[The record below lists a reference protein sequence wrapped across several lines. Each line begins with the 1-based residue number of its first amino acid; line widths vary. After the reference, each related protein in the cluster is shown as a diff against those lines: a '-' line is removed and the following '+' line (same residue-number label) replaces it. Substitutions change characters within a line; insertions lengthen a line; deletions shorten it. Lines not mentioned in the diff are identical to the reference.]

1 MDPNKK
7 KIKKQ
12 DAKTAAKTAAST
24 GSLTKD
30 LRQDLRINNVK
41 PNVIQNIVD
50 TNKQAVA
57 ANQKSASAA
66 AGVGSFA
73 TGIDERA
80 QSGQKIGQDYY
91 NSLAAGSTSM
101 PSAEAFATYAKDK
114 GYVLDDQFMKD
125 YGTTTRDLR
134 FPSLPANSRQQYLN
148 YDFGKSFG
156 GRDIEN
162 LVDAGYNNRQI
173 FQLAQAADA
182 GMQVKKRN
190 KVDRRLSMMSQEA
203 LSSTGIPGALGTT
216 RMGKKQ
222 VGWEGFGNA
231 LSKYEYG
238 SQGGLT
244 SGYNKVP
251 GGVNLR
257 NELRNGLPSLTTQYT
272 PKAEFTELV
281 NNYKPPTVD
290 SNNNTDTDTDTTPT
304 DTESTDTINTAAG
317 NMNDPFGTTNWA
329 LGWRGS
335 RRKNKMGIKQT
346 RAASQSRK
354 NAPTTNTLGK

>member
-41 PNVIQNIVD
+41 PSVIQNIVD

-73 TGIDERA
+73 TGIDQQA
-80 QSGQKIGQDYY
+80 QSGQKIDQDYY
-91 NSLAAGSTSM
+91 NSLAADNTSM
-101 PSAEAFATYAKDK
+101 PSAESFATYAKDK
-114 GYVLDDQFMKD
+114 GYVLGDQFMKD

-190 KVDRRLSMMSQEA
+190 KVDRLLSTMSQKA

-281 NNYKPPTVD
+281 NNYEPVD
-290 SNNNTDTDTDTTPT
+290 SNTTYTTDELPT
-304 DTESTDTINTAAG
+304 EPTEPTDTINTAAG

-335 RRKNKMGIKQT
+335 RRRNKMGIKQT
-346 RAASQSRK
+346 RAASSNRGV
-354 NAPTTNTLGK
+354 PTTNTLGM